1 MEQITTV
8 GDDSQQAPR
17 LALGKDDLA
26 KIAYVAVEDLEF
38 LEMNDGNRLGYHVYL
53 YLTGALP
60 TLADAIYEA
69 KSRTPIHPGD
79 LERIIAQRLIAA
91 GVA

>member
-8 GDDSQQAPR
+8 GGESPQTPR
-17 LALGKDDLA
+17 LPFSKDDLA
-26 KIAYVAVEDLEF
+26 KIAYVSVEDLEF

-60 TLADAIYEA
+60 TLAEAIYEA
-69 KSRTPIHPGD
+69 KSRSPIHPGD
-79 LERIIAQRLIAA
+79 LERIIAERLIAA

>member
-1 MEQITTV
+1 MEQTTTV
-8 GDDSQQAPR
+8 SEETPGAPR
-17 LALGKDDLA
+17 LPLGKEDLA
-26 KIAYVAVEDLEF
+26 KIAHVAVEDLEF
-38 LEMNDGNRLGYHVYL
+38 LEMNDGNRLAYHVYL
-53 YLTGALP
+53 YLSGQLP

-69 KSRTPIHPGD
+69 KARTPIHPGD

>member
-1 MEQITTV
+1 MEHITTV
-8 GDDSQQAPR
+8 GADSPSAR
-17 LALGKDDLA
+17 LPLEKNDLA

-38 LEMNDGNRLGYHVYL
+38 LEMNDGTRLGYHVFL
-53 YLTGALP
+53 YLTGELP

-69 KSRTPIHPGD
+69 KARTPIHPGD

-91 GVA
+91 GVS